1 MNEVNIDQSDRIKL
15 LKIELNKQ
23 IKENDI
29 LKQKIDQ
36 NEKREIHNKNKY
48 QIELKLVQKQ
58 QKGDQNQKLIR
69 LERQISHLVKE
80 LKKY

>member
-48 QIELKLVQKQ
+48 QIELKLVQQQ
-58 QKGDQNQKLIR
+58 QKSDQNQKLIR

-80 LKKY
+80 LQKY

>member
-1 MNEVNIDQSDRIKL
+1 MNEVNVDQSDRIKL

-48 QIELKLVQKQ
+48 QIELKLVQQQ